1 MSQENVEL
9 AQQAFDA
16 FNRRDMGAFLA
27 LMDADVEAVSRLVA
41 MEGGYHGHDGI
52 RHWWQN
58 LLDAFPDYTVET
70 VEARELGNLTLATL
84 RGRGHGAD
92 SDTPFV
98 DTVWVV
104 STGVT
109 RRPSDGA
116 SCQRRPKPSKPWG
129 CGTRRCRRNAKVVL
143 GSRWMFSRS

>member
-58 LLDAFPDYTVET
+58 LLDAFPDYTLET
-70 VEARELGNLTLATL
+70 VEARELGNLTLAAL
-84 RGRGHGAD
+84 RSRAHGAD
-92 SDTPFV
+92 SGTPFV

-104 STGVT
+104 VHW
-109 RRPSDGA
+109 RDKKAVRWRVCA
-116 SCQRRPKPSKPWG
+116 SESEALEAVG
-129 CGTRRCRRNAKVVL
+129 M
-143 GSRWMFSRS
+143 SE

>member
-27 LMDADVEAVSRLVA
+27 LMDADAEAESRLVA
-41 MEGGYHGHDGI
+41 MAGGYHGHDGI
-52 RHWWQN
+52 RHWWQS

-70 VEARELGNLTLATL
+70 VEGREHGNLTLTTL
-84 RGRGHGAD
+84 RSRGHGAD

-104 STGVT
+104 VDW
-109 RRPSDGA
+109 RDKRPSDGA

-129 CGTRRCRRNAKVVL
+129 CGSRDHHRRTSWSASFCFK
-143 GSRWMFSRS
+143 

>member
-16 FNRRDMGAFLA
+16 FNRRDLGAFLA
-27 LMDADVEAVSRLVA
+27 LMDADVEAGSRLVA

-52 RHWWQN
+52 RQWWQN
-58 LLDAFPDYTVET
+58 LLDAIPDYTLET

-84 RGRGHGAD
+84 RSRGHGAD
-92 SDTPFV
+92 SDAPFV

-104 STGVT
+104 VHW
-109 RRPSDGA
+109 RDKKA
-116 SCQRRPKPSKPWG
+116 
-129 CGTRRCRRNAKVVL
+129 V
-143 GSRWMFSRS
+143 RWRVCTSESEALEAVGLSE

>member
-58 LLDAFPDYTVET
+58 LLGSFPDYTLET

-84 RGRGHGAD
+84 RSRGHGAD

-104 STGVT
+104 VHW
-109 RRPSDGA
+109 RDKKA
-116 SCQRRPKPSKPWG
+116 
-129 CGTRRCRRNAKVVL
+129 V
-143 GSRWMFSRS
+143 RWRVCTSESEALEAVGLSE

>member
-9 AQQAFDA
+9 AQRAFDA
-16 FNRRDMGAFLA
+16 FNRRDIGAFLA

-58 LLDAFPDYTVET
+58 LLGAFPDYTLET
-70 VEARELGNLTLATL
+70 VEARERGKLTATTL
-84 RGRGHGAD
+84 RSRGHGAD
-92 SDTPFV
+92 SGTPFV

-104 STGVT
+104 VHW
-109 RRPSDGA
+109 RDE
-116 SCQRRPKPSKPWG
+116 
-129 CGTRRCRRNAKVVL
+129 KVVWWGAFATEAEAL
-143 GSRWMFSRS
+143 GAAGLSA

>member
-16 FNRRDMGAFLA
+16 FNRRDIGAFLA
-27 LMDADVEAVSRLVA
+27 LMAPDVVAESRLVA

-52 RHWWQN
+52 RHWWQS
-58 LLDAFPDYTVET
+58 LLGAFPDYTLET
-70 VEARELGNLTLATL
+70 VEAREHGNLTLTTL

-104 STGVT
+104 VDWRDEKAIRWRILSTEAEALEAVGL
-109 RRPSDGA
+109 RD
-116 SCQRRPKPSKPWG
+116 
-129 CGTRRCRRNAKVVL
+129 
-143 GSRWMFSRS
+143 

>member
-1 MSQENVEL
+1 MSRENVEL

-58 LLDAFPDYTVET
+58 LLDAFPDYTLET

-84 RGRGHGAD
+84 RSRGHGAD

-98 DTVWVV
+98 YTVWVV
-104 STGVT
+104 VHW
-109 RRPSDGA
+109 RDKKA
-116 SCQRRPKPSKPWG
+116 
-129 CGTRRCRRNAKVVL
+129 V
-143 GSRWMFSRS
+143 RWRVCTSESEALEAVGLSE

>member
-1 MSQENVEL
+1 MSQENGEL

-58 LLDAFPDYTVET
+58 LLDAFPDYILET

-84 RGRGHGAD
+84 RSRGHGAD

-98 DTVWVV
+98 DTVWVAV
-104 STGVT
+104 EW
-109 RRPSDGA
+109 RD
-116 SCQRRPKPSKPWG
+116 K
-129 CGTRRCRRNAKVVL
+129 KVVWWGAFATEDEAL
-143 GSRWMFSRS
+143 AAVGRSE

>member
-16 FNRRDMGAFLA
+16 FNRRDMSAFLA

-58 LLDAFPDYTVET
+58 LLGAFPDWTLET
-70 VEARELGNLTLATL
+70 VEARELQNLTLATL
-84 RGRGHGAD
+84 RSRGRGAD
-92 SDTPFV
+92 SGTPFV

-104 STGVT
+104 VHW
-109 RRPSDGA
+109 RDKKA
-116 SCQRRPKPSKPWG
+116 
-129 CGTRRCRRNAKVVL
+129 V
-143 GSRWMFSRS
+143 RWRVFTSESEALKAVGLSE

>member
-52 RHWWQN
+52 RRWWEN
-58 LLDAFPDYTVET
+58 VHDVIPDFSLEVVEVHDLGDLTV
-70 VEARELGNLTLATL
+70 ATL
-84 RGRGHGAD
+84 RARGHGSG
-92 SDTPFV
+92 SDTPV
-98 DTVWVV
+98 EEMQWHACRW
-104 STGVT
+104 
-109 RRPSDGA
+109 RRRKCTWWRTFRTEAEALEAARLNKKAPTDS
-116 SCQRRPKPSKPWG
+116 RP
-129 CGTRRCRRNAKVVL
+129 
-143 GSRWMFSRS
+143 

>member
-9 AQQAFDA
+9 AQQAFDT
-16 FNRRDMGAFLA
+16 FNRRDIGAFLA
-27 LMDADVEAVSRLVA
+27 LMAPDVVAESRLAA

-70 VEARELGNLTLATL
+70 IEARELGNLTLATL
-84 RGRGHGAD
+84 RTRGHGAD

-104 STGVT
+104 VDWRDKKAVRWRVLSTEAEALEAVGL
-109 RRPSDGA
+109 RE
-116 SCQRRPKPSKPWG
+116 
-129 CGTRRCRRNAKVVL
+129 
-143 GSRWMFSRS
+143 

>member
-41 MEGGYHGHDGI
+41 TEGGYHGHDGI

-58 LLDAFPDYTVET
+58 LLDAFPDYNLET

-84 RGRGHGAD
+84 RSRGHGAD

-104 STGVT
+104 VHW
-109 RRPSDGA
+109 RDKKA
-116 SCQRRPKPSKPWG
+116 
-129 CGTRRCRRNAKVVL
+129 V
-143 GSRWMFSRS
+143 RWRVCTSESEALEAVGLSG

>member
-41 MEGGYHGHDGI
+41 MEGSYHGHDGI

-58 LLDAFPDYTVET
+58 LVDAFPDYTLET

-84 RGRGHGAD
+84 RSRGHGAD

-98 DTVWVV
+98 DTLWVV
-104 STGVT
+104 VHW
-109 RRPSDGA
+109 RDKKA
-116 SCQRRPKPSKPWG
+116 
-129 CGTRRCRRNAKVVL
+129 V
-143 GSRWMFSRS
+143 RWRVCTSESEALEAVGLSE

>member
-58 LLDAFPDYTVET
+58 LLDAFPDYILET

-84 RGRGHGAD
+84 RSRGHGAD

-104 STGVT
+104 VHW
-109 RRPSDGA
+109 RHKKA
-116 SCQRRPKPSKPWG
+116 
-129 CGTRRCRRNAKVVL
+129 V
-143 GSRWMFSRS
+143 RWRVCTSESEALEAVGLSE

>member
-1 MSQENVEL
+1 MAASRDTARAMSQENVEL

-58 LLDAFPDYTVET
+58 LLDAFPDYTLET

-84 RGRGHGAD
+84 RSRGHGAD

-104 STGVT
+104 VHW
-109 RRPSDGA
+109 RDKKA
-116 SCQRRPKPSKPWG
+116 
-129 CGTRRCRRNAKVVL
+129 V
-143 GSRWMFSRS
+143 RWRVCTSESEALEAVGLSE